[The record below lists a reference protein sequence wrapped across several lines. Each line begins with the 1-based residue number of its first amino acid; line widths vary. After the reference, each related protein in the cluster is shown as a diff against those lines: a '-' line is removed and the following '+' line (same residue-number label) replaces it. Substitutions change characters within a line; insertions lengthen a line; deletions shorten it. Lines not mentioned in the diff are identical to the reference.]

1 MAMKLVPLILALSS
15 MLIPAC
21 KNSLMNNTP
30 MHLQV
35 DRSDDPPGLASQ
47 RKEMRDKREKSGT
60 YTKDEQVYISNGK
73 AMFFR
78 HNPDYY
84 TNPEAQMVESQT
96 AKVIFC
102 EGLYYF
108 VEAATGERG
117 YIRESDFAPKE
128 YGLPD
133 SSLGIM
139 GELGVPT
146 APLDGVEYN
155 PTMDNSGLFPGGG
168 ELLPGGEQP
177 APPKQLQERNTGRSQ
192 DFEKAKDSIK
202 DNKPAPAITP
212 PSRPTA
218 PAQPAA
224 PSLPEPSGSGAAF

>member
-1 MAMKLVPLILALSS
+1 MKFLPLILALCS

-47 RKEMRDKREKSGT
+47 RKEMREKREKSGT
-60 YTKDEQVYISNGK
+60 YAKGEQAYISNGK

-78 HNPDYY
+78 QNPDYY
-84 TNPEAQMVESQT
+84 TNPEGQMVESQT

-108 VEAATGERG
+108 VQAATGERG
-117 YIRESDFAPKE
+117 YMRESDFAPKE
-128 YGLPD
+128 IGLPD

-139 GELGVPT
+139 GELGIPT

-155 PTMDNSGLFPGGG
+155 PTLDNSGLFPGG

-177 APPKQLQERNTGRSQ
+177 AAPKQLQERNTGRGQ

-212 PSRPTA
+212 PSKPAQPTA
-218 PAQPAA
+218 PA
-224 PSLPEPSGSGAAF
+224 LPEPSGSGAAF